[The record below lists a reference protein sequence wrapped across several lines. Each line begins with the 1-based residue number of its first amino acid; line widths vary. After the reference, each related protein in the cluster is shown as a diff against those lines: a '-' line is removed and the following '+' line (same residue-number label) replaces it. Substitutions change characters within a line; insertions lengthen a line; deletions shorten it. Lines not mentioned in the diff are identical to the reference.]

1 MNYKIY
7 NIAYDAGQFPNCEFD
22 IYHNTVKTLEEKSY
36 LFEYNPIL
44 NIMEKEKEADY
55 IGIFSWKFAMKT
67 GFFKKKIDFMFDKYP
82 NQDVYSFC
90 QSHPHFGPNFYEFS
104 EKYHPGFMELFKL
117 LCNDLGLDS
126 RENKNLIYSNFV
138 VVKWEVYK
146 DFVETIIKPAIELL
160 ETKYVEKVWK
170 DANYRDGLDT
180 NSLRQFTGLEYYP
193 FHTFVLERLWSAY
206 VSTKKNI
213 KFVNVTK
220 IIL

>member
-1 MNYKIY
+1 MDYKIY
-7 NIAYDAGQFPNCEFD
+7 NIIYQDSQKDRCEFD
-22 IYHNTVKTLEEKSY
+22 VYKNTLKTLEDKSY

-67 GFFKKKIDFMFDKYP
+67 AFFKKKIDFMLDKYP

-90 QSHPHFGPNFYEFS
+90 KPYPHFGPNFYEFT
-104 EKYHPGFMELFKL
+104 EKYHPGFMEIFKL

-138 VVKWEVYK
+138 LVKWEVYK
-146 DFVETIIKPAIELL
+146 DFVETVIKPAVALL
-160 ETKYVEKVWK
+160 EDKYEHLAWK
-170 DANYRDGLDT
+170 NANYVDGLDPQT
-180 NSLRQFTGLEYYP
+180 LKTATGLDYYP
-193 FHTFVLERLWSAY
+193 MHTFVLERLWSAY
-206 VSTKKNI
+206 VSSKKV
-213 KFVNVTK
+213 KFVNLTK